1 MKILR
6 LLPVAALLALPVH
19 AVSAQYAALP
29 LVDKELFDLLRKSPA
44 LAATCAASR
53 IELVNDRY
61 EPCARRKE
69 ARYIRTITPEKHGY
83 TVRVQ
88 TPHGFTLMT
97 GHYDDA
103 AALVPHGDFRYYD
116 HAGTLRAEGRYVDGR
131 KFGTWLRYDD
141 LGRRLSDKQYD
152 GLDWEG
158 KQLKL
163 GLASQC
169 CYLDDMAT
177 EGPGGQ

>member
-1 MKILR
+1 M
-6 LLPVAALLALPVH
+6 
-19 AVSAQYAALP
+19 P
-29 LVDKELFDLLRKSPA
+29 LTL
-44 LAATCAASR
+44 T
-53 IELVNDRY
+53 
-61 EPCARRKE
+61 ARSG
-69 ARYIRTITPEKHGY
+69 PS
-83 TVRVQ
+83 
-88 TPHGFTLMT
+88 
-97 GHYDDA
+97 
-103 AALVPHGDFRYYD
+103 
-116 HAGTLRAEGRYVDGR
+116 TLRAEGRYVDGR